1 MQSSE
6 TLSYKIAG
14 FMERRSG
21 SLILSMIVITALLTI
36 PLLTMAPDENA
47 SENPGGQ
54 VFDLQADIE
63 DRFPPAVHSAGIIVE
78 ARGGEDVLTQ
88 KALWELYQNTERL
101 RQADQAGE
109 LAPPGLEAQ
118 PFLFSFYFAEIERL
132 VVGIYSLADEV
143 HEVMASDPLIPTLAD
158 ASDDDVKLAVHRIL
172 SDPTKKRFREDLSV
186 KATSELRQV
195 DGQEITYW
203 WSPALFTFVVAD
215 NEKLGGG
222 SLRIGTGGDDVTKQK
237 EQFNRKVQKAL
248 RGDEENYRLWGIA
261 IDVGL
266 EVEDEATLAG
276 PFIMFTAIGVLIVVG
291 LALRSYW
298 AVALTGAGLGIL
310 MIWLKGISNL
320 IGLKSG
326 LVIDLIVPIAMIS
339 LGVDFAIHALR
350 RYAEEKERGSPPRL
364 ALRLGFAGVLGAL
377 ALAML
382 SDGIAFG
389 SNITS
394 GIESVIGF
402 GVGAAIAVL
411 AAFIVLGLAAPL
423 VMMRIDGLERGAT
436 EGREAAR
443 RGGPRQRRG
452 MAVVWRVLGILVAAS
467 STGAGIILLVAISPI
482 IGIAVIATFIIF
494 GVLLPIAVIVLRER
508 RKEVPNGA
516 EVVIPPVAGGAD
528 QSPDTAGT
536 EESVAPGTLASIVV
550 RLAQKRLIVL
560 PLAAVLTGA
569 AIFFA
574 LKLEPTL
581 DVKDFFDASSDFVVS
596 LDKIDLHV
604 AERGG
609 EPGLIYIK
617 GNLSDP
623 ESLGAIRRLLDRLR
637 LNPKLAKDANGELNL
652 GENVFTFL
660 ERLTSNDYAL
670 EQAAI
675 ETGVEIVDADGDGI
689 PDTEAQIKAAY
700 DYMVQRG
707 IPLNDRILAYAPA
720 RIRSTLFHDVT
731 GVDQDVTVVQ
741 VQVPGTREFTVV
753 TAARES
759 LEKDLQVLNEA
770 PSISQSGLT
779 GSPFTREATLNAT
792 TKALKTALPVAAA
805 LCFLVILLVMRSVR
819 FAIVTI
825 IPIGLVVAWLYAL
838 MYLAGFALN
847 WVTATIAAVSI
858 GIGIDYSIHMTQRFR
873 EELAKA
879 ADKVQALRR
888 AAQGTGVALMASAA
902 TSIVGFTVMA
912 FAPMPLFSS
921 YGILTAL
928 MIFLAAAASLVV
940 LPSLLLLVTP
950 QAQSISYSNKLGGQD
965 GIEPSHSRVP

>member
-1 MQSSE
+1 MDNNE

-14 FMERRSG
+14 IMERRSG
-21 SLILSMIVITALLTI
+21 WFILSIIVITALLTI
-36 PLLTMAPDENA
+36 PVLTMAPDENA

-54 VFDLQADIE
+54 VFDLQDDIDE
-63 DRFPPAVHSAGIIVE
+63 RFPPAFHSAGIIVE
-78 ARGGEDVLTQ
+78 ARGEDVLTQ

-118 PFLFSFYFAEIERL
+118 SFLFSFYFAELERP

-143 HEVMASDPLIPTLAD
+143 QEVMASDPLSPTLEN
-158 ASDDDVKLAVHRIL
+158 ASDDDVKLALHRIL
-172 SDPTKKRFREDLSV
+172 SDPMKKSFREDLSI
-186 KATSELRQV
+186 KASSEPRQV
-195 DGQEITYW
+195 DGQEIVYW
-203 WSPALFTFVVAD
+203 RSPALFTFVVAD

-237 EQFNRKVQKAL
+237 EQFNRKVQKLL

-261 IDVGL
+261 IDIGL
-266 EVEDEATLAG
+266 EIEDEAKLAG

-339 LGVDFAIHALR
+339 LGVDFAIHALH
-350 RYAEEKERGSPPRL
+350 RYGEEKERGSPPRL

-389 SNITS
+389 SNVTS
-394 GIESVIGF
+394 GIETVTGF
-402 GVGAAIAVL
+402 GIGAAVAVL
-411 AAFIVLGLAAPL
+411 AAFIVLGLVAPL
-423 VMMRIDGLERGAT
+423 VMMRIDGLRRGAI
-436 EGREAAR
+436 EGQEPAR
-443 RGGPRQRRG
+443 RGPRQRRR
-452 MAVVWRVLGILVAAS
+452 MAVVWRVLGILVAAGF
-467 STGAGIILLVAISPI
+467 TGAGIILLVAISPV
-482 IGIAVIATFIIF
+482 IGIAVIAAFSIF
-494 GVLLPIAVIVLRER
+494 GVLLPMVVIALQER
-508 RKEVPNGA
+508 RKEVPSVA
-516 EVVIPPVAGGAD
+516 EVVVPPVAGGAD
-528 QSPDTAGT
+528 QPPETAGT
-536 EESVAPGTLASIVV
+536 EEPGAPGALASTVV
-550 RLAQKRLIVL
+550 RLAQKRLILL
-560 PLAAVLTGA
+560 PLAAVITAA
-569 AIFFA
+569 AIFYA

-581 DVKDFFDASSDFVVS
+581 DVKDFFDSSSDFVVS
-596 LDKIDLHV
+596 LDKIDVHV

-623 ESLGAIRRLLDRLR
+623 ESLGAMRRLLDRLE

-652 GENVFTFL
+652 VDTVFTFL

-670 EQAAI
+670 EQAAS
-675 ETGVEIVDADGDGI
+675 ETGVEIMDADGDGV

-707 IPLNDRILAYAPA
+707 IPLNDRILAYTPA
-720 RIRSTLFHDVT
+720 RIGSTLFHDIT

-741 VQVPGTREFTVV
+741 VQVPGTRETTVV

-770 PSISQSGLT
+770 PSISKFGLT
-779 GSPFTREATLNAT
+779 GSPFTREASLNAT
-792 TKALKTALPVAAA
+792 TQALKTALPIAAA
-805 LCFLVILLVMRSVR
+805 LCFLVILVVMRSVR
-819 FAIVTI
+819 FALVTI
-825 IPIGLVVAWLYAL
+825 IPIGLVVAWLYAF

-847 WVTATIAAVSI
+847 WVTATIAAISI

-873 EELAKA
+873 EELTRA
-879 ADKVQALRR
+879 ADNVQALRQ

-912 FAPMPLFSS
+912 FAPMPLFAS
-921 YGILTAL
+921 YGILTAV

-950 QAQSISYSNKLGGQD
+950 DRRTRA
-965 GIEPSHSRVP
+965 

>member
-1 MQSSE
+1 MQESE
-6 TLSYKIAG
+6 TVSARVAS

-21 SLILSMIVITALLTI
+21 LLILSMIVITALLTI

-47 SENPGGQ
+47 SENPGGP
-54 VFDLQADIE
+54 VFDLQDDIE
-63 DRFPPAVHSAGIIVE
+63 DRFPPAFHSAGIIAE
-78 ARGGEDVLTQ
+78 SRGEDILTQ

-101 RQADQAGE
+101 RQADQTGE

-118 PFLFSFYFAEIERL
+118 SFLSPFYFAEIERP

-143 HEVMASDPLIPTLAD
+143 QEVMASDPLIPTLAD
-158 ASDDDVKLAVHRIL
+158 ASDDDVKLALHRIL
-172 SDPTKKRFREDLSV
+172 SDPRKKRFHEDLSV
-186 KATSELRQV
+186 KATSEPRQV
-195 DGQEITYW
+195 AGQEIVYW
-203 WSPALFTFVVAD
+203 RSPALFTFIVAD

-222 SLRIGTGGDDVTKQK
+222 SLRIGTGGDDITKQK
-237 EQFNRKVQKAL
+237 EQFNRNVQKKL
-248 RGDEENYRLWGIA
+248 RGGEENYRLWGIA

-266 EVEDEATLAG
+266 EIEDEATLAG

-291 LALRSYW
+291 VALRSYW

-350 RYAEEKERGSPPRL
+350 RYGEEKERGSPPRL

-402 GVGAAIAVL
+402 GIGAAIAVL
-411 AAFIVLGLAAPL
+411 AAFIVLGLVAPL
-423 VMMRIDGLERGAT
+423 VMMRIDDLKRDAT
-436 EGREAAR
+436 EGQEAR
-443 RGGPRQRRG
+443 RGPQQRRR

-482 IGIAVIATFIIF
+482 IGIAVIAAFIVF
-494 GVLLPIAVIVLRER
+494 GVLLPIVVIVLRER
-508 RKEVPNGA
+508 RLGIPSGA
-516 EVVIPPVAGGAD
+516 EIVAPPVAGGAN

-536 EESVAPGTLASIVV
+536 KESVAPGALASAVV
-550 RLAQKRLIVL
+550 RLAQKRLILL
-560 PLAAVLTGA
+560 PLAAVITGV

-574 LKLEPTL
+574 LKLEATL
-581 DVKDFFDASSDFVVS
+581 DVKDFFVSSSDFVVS
-596 LDKIDLHV
+596 LDKIDEHV

-609 EPGLIYIK
+609 EPGLVYIK

-623 ESLGAIRRLLDRLR
+623 ESLGAMRRFLDRLE
-637 LNPKLAKDANGELNL
+637 LNPKLAKDVNGELNL
-652 GENVFTFL
+652 GETVFTYL
-660 ERLTSNDYAL
+660 ERLTSNEYAL
-670 EQAAI
+670 GRASS
-675 ETGVEIVDADGDGI
+675 ETGVEILDADGDGI
-689 PDTEAQIKAAY
+689 PDSEAQIKAAY
-700 DYMVQRG
+700 DYMVQHG
-707 IPLNDRILAYAPA
+707 IPLNDRTLAYAPA
-720 RIRSTLFHDVT
+720 RIRQTLFHDIT

-741 VQVPGTREFTVV
+741 VQVPGTRETTVV
-753 TAARES
+753 TAVRES
-759 LEKDLQVLNEA
+759 MEEDIQVLNEA
-770 PSISQSGLT
+770 PSISLAGLT
-779 GSPFTREATLNAT
+779 GSPFTREASLNAT
-792 TKALKTALPVAAA
+792 TRALKTALPIAAI
-805 LCFLVILLVMRSVR
+805 LCFLVILLVMRSLR

-825 IPIGLVVAWLYAL
+825 VPIGLVVAWLYAL
-838 MYLAGFALN
+838 MYVAGFALN
-847 WVTATIAAVSI
+847 WMTATIAAISI

-873 EELAKA
+873 EELGRAD
-879 ADKVQALRR
+879 DKVQALRQ

-902 TSIVGFTVMA
+902 TSIVGFSVMG

-921 YGILTAL
+921 YGILTAV
-928 MIFLAAAASLVV
+928 MIFLAAAASLLV

-950 QAQSISYSNKLGGQD
+950 QPAEEVSAEAAMPAD
-965 GIEPSHSRVP
+965 

>member
-6 TLSYKIAG
+6 TLSYKIAS

-21 SLILSMIVITALLTI
+21 WFILSMVVITALLII
-36 PLLTMAPDENA
+36 PVLTMAPDENA

-54 VFDLQADIE
+54 VFDLQDDID
-63 DRFPPAVHSAGIIVE
+63 DRFPPAAHNAGIIVE
-78 ARGGEDVLTQ
+78 SRGEDVLTQ

-101 RQADQAGE
+101 RQADLAGE
-109 LAPPGLEAQ
+109 LAPPGLQAQ
-118 PFLFSFYFAEIERL
+118 SYLFSFYFNELERP

-143 HEVMASDPLIPTLAD
+143 QEVMASDPLMPTLAD
-158 ASDDDVKLAVHRIL
+158 ASDDDVKLALHRIL
-172 SDPTKKRFREDLSV
+172 SDPRKKRFREDLSV
-186 KATSELRQV
+186 KATSEPRQV
-195 DGQEITYW
+195 AEQEIVYW
-203 WSPALFTFVVAD
+203 RSPALFTFVVAD

-222 SLRIGTGGDDVTKQK
+222 SLRIVTAGDDVTKQK

-248 RGDEENYRLWGIA
+248 RGDEESYRLWGIA

-266 EVEDEATLAG
+266 EIEDEATLAG

-291 LALRSYW
+291 VALRSYW

-350 RYAEEKERGSPPRL
+350 RYGEEKERGSPPRL

-389 SNITS
+389 SNVTS
-394 GIESVIGF
+394 GVESVIGF
-402 GVGAAIAVL
+402 GVGAAVAVL
-411 AAFIVLGLAAPL
+411 AAFIVLGLVAPL
-423 VMMRIDGLERGAT
+423 VMMRIDGLKRGET
-436 EGREAAR
+436 EGQEAAQRGPLQGR
-443 RGGPRQRRG
+443 R
-452 MAVVWRVLGILVAAS
+452 MAVVWRVLGIFVAAS
-467 STGAGIILLVAISPI
+467 FTGAGIILLVAISPV
-482 IGIAVIATFIIF
+482 IGIAVIAAFTIF
-494 GVLLPIAVIVLRER
+494 GVLVPIVVIALRER
-508 RKEVPNGA
+508 RLGIPSGA
-516 EVVIPPVAGGAD
+516 EVVAPPVAGGAD

-536 EESVAPGTLASIVV
+536 EESVAPGALASTVV
-550 RLAQKRLIVL
+550 RLAQKRLILL
-560 PLAAVLTGA
+560 PLAAVITGA

-581 DVKDFFDASSDFVVS
+581 DVKDFFVSSSDFVVS
-596 LDKIDLHV
+596 LDKLDVHV

-623 ESLGAIRRLLDRLR
+623 ESLGAMQQLLDRLAV
-637 LNPKLAKDANGELNL
+637 NPKLAKDANGELNL
-652 GENVFTFL
+652 GETVFTFL
-660 ERLTSNDYAL
+660 ERLTSNDYARA
-670 EQAAI
+670 QAAS

-707 IPLNDRILAYAPA
+707 IPLNDRILAYTPA
-720 RIRSTLFHDVT
+720 RIRQTLFHDVT

-741 VQVPGTREFTVV
+741 VQVPGTREATVV

-770 PSISQSGLT
+770 PSISLSGLT
-779 GSPFTREATLNAT
+779 GSPFIREASLNAT
-792 TKALKTALPVAAA
+792 TQALKSALPIAAA
-805 LCFLVILLVMRSVR
+805 LCLVVILLVMRSVR

-825 IPIGLVVAWLYAL
+825 IPIGLVVAWLYAF

-873 EELAKA
+873 EELARA
-879 ADKVQALRR
+879 ADKVQALRQ
-888 AAQGTGVALMASAA
+888 AAQGTGIALTASAA
-902 TSIVGFTVMA
+902 TSIVGFTVMG
-912 FAPMPLFSS
+912 FAPMPMFSS
-921 YGILTAL
+921 YGILTAV
-928 MIFLAAAASLVV
+928 MIFLAAAASLLV

-950 QAQSISYSNKLGGQD
+950 EQSRQQGTVDTSEAAD
-965 GIEPSHSRVP
+965 

>member
-1 MQSSE
+1 MQNSE
-6 TLSYKIAG
+6 SISHRTAG

-21 SLILSMIVITALLTI
+21 WLILATIVVTALLTI
-36 PLLTMAPDENA
+36 PVLTMAPDENA

-54 VFDLQADIE
+54 VFDLQDDIE
-63 DRFPPAVHSAGIIVE
+63 DRFPPSVHSAGIIVE
-78 ARGGEDVLTQ
+78 ARGEDVLTQ

-118 PFLFSFYFAEIERL
+118 SFLFSFYFAELERP

-143 HEVMASDPLIPTLAD
+143 QEVMASDPLIPALAD
-158 ASDDDVKLAVHRIL
+158 ASDDDVKLALHRIL
-172 SDPTKKRFREDLSV
+172 SDPMKKRFREDLSI

-195 DGQEITYW
+195 AGQEITYW
-203 WSPALFTFVVAD
+203 RSPALLTFMVAD
-215 NEKLGGG
+215 NQKLGGG

-237 EQFNRKVQKAL
+237 EQFNRKVQKIL
-248 RGDEENYRLWGIA
+248 RGDEENYLLWGIA

-266 EVEDEATLAG
+266 EISDEIELAG

-291 LALRSYW
+291 VTLRSYW

-320 IGLKSG
+320 VGLKSG

-350 RYAEEKERGSPPRL
+350 RYGEEKDRGSPPRL
-364 ALRLGFAGVLGAL
+364 ALRVGFAGVLGAL

-382 SDGIAFG
+382 SDAIAFG
-389 SNITS
+389 SNVTS
-394 GIESVIGF
+394 GIETVIGF
-402 GVGAAIAVL
+402 GIGAAVAVL
-411 AAFIVLGLAAPL
+411 AAFIILGLAAPL
-423 VMMRIDGLERGAT
+423 VMMRIDGLRRGAN

-443 RGGPRQRRG
+443 RGQRQRHR
-452 MAVVWRVLGILVAAS
+452 MAVVWRVLGILVAAG
-467 STGAGIILLVAISPI
+467 STGAGIILLVALSPV
-482 IGIAVIATFIIF
+482 IGIAVIAAFTIF
-494 GVLLPIAVIVLRER
+494 GVLLPMVVIVLRER
-508 RKEVPNGA
+508 SLDIPSAA
-516 EVVIPPVAGGAD
+516 EVVAPPVAGGAD
-528 QSPDTAGT
+528 QSPETART
-536 EESVAPGTLASIVV
+536 EESAAPGVLAYTVV
-550 RLAQKRLIVL
+550 RLAQERLILL
-560 PLAAVLTGA
+560 PLAAVITGA

-581 DVKDFFDASSDFVVS
+581 DVKDFFDSGSDFVVS
-596 LDKIDLHV
+596 LDKLDVHV

-623 ESLGAIRRLLDRLR
+623 ESLGAMRRLVDRLE
-637 LNPKLAKDANGELNL
+637 LNPKLARDANGELNL
-652 GENVFTFL
+652 GETVFTFL
-660 ERLTSNDYAL
+660 KRLTSNDYAL
-670 EQAAI
+670 EQVAS
-675 ETGVEIVDADGDGI
+675 ETGVEILDADGDGI

-707 IPLNDRILAYAPA
+707 IPLNDLIQAYTPA
-720 RIRSTLFHDVT
+720 RIRQTLFHDIT
-731 GVDQDVTVVQ
+731 GVDHDVTVVQ
-741 VQVPGTREFTVV
+741 VQIPGTREATVV
-753 TAARES
+753 TAAREA

-770 PSISQSGLT
+770 PSISLSGLT
-779 GSPFTREATLNAT
+779 GSPFTREASLNAT
-792 TKALKTALPVAAA
+792 TKALKTALPIAAA

-825 IPIGLVVAWLYAL
+825 VPIGLVVAWLYAL

-879 ADKVQALRR
+879 ADKVQALRQ

-912 FAPMPLFSS
+912 FAPMPIFAS
-921 YGILTAL
+921 YGLLTAL

-950 QAQSISYSNKLGGQD
+950 QKAALK
-965 GIEPSHSRVP
+965 VPAESAMSAD

>member
-1 MQSSE
+1 MDVRRGAPRKEADIQTSE
-6 TLSYKIAG
+6 TLSYRIAS

-21 SLILSMIVITALLTI
+21 WFILSIIVITVLLII
-36 PLLTMAPDENA
+36 PVLTMAPDENA
-47 SENPGGQ
+47 SENPGGK
-54 VFDLQADIE
+54 VFDLQDDIE

-78 ARGGEDVLTQ
+78 SRGEDVLTQ
-88 KALWELYQNTERL
+88 KAFWELYQNTERL

-118 PFLFSFYFAEIERL
+118 SFLFSFYFAELERPVKGL
-132 VVGIYSLADEV
+132 YTLADEV
-143 HEVMASDPLIPTLAD
+143 QEVMASDPLIPTLAD
-158 ASDDDVKLAVHRIL
+158 ASDDDVKLALHRIL
-172 SDPTKKRFREDLSV
+172 SDPRKKRFREDLSV
-186 KATSELRQV
+186 KATSEPRQV
-195 DGQEITYW
+195 AGQEIVYW
-203 WSPALFTFVVAD
+203 RSPALFTFMVAD

-237 EQFNRKVQKAL
+237 ERFNRKVQKIL
-248 RGDEENYRLWGIA
+248 RGEQENYRLWGIA

-266 EVEDEATLAG
+266 EIEEEAELAG

-326 LVIDLIVPIAMIS
+326 LVLDLIVPIAMIS

-350 RYAEEKERGSPPRL
+350 RYGEERERGSPPRL

-389 SNITS
+389 SNVTS
-394 GIESVIGF
+394 GIETVVGF
-402 GVGAAIAVL
+402 GIGAAVAVM
-411 AAFIVLGLAAPL
+411 AAFIVLGLVAPL
-423 VMMRIDGLERGAT
+423 VMMRIDGLKRGAT
-436 EGREAAR
+436 EGEEAAWRGARQGR
-443 RGGPRQRRG
+443 R
-452 MAVVWRVLGILVAAS
+452 MAVAWRVLGILVAAS
-467 STGAGIILLVAISPI
+467 FTGAGIILLAAISPV
-482 IGIAVIATFIIF
+482 IGIAVIAAFTIF
-494 GVLLPIAVIVLRER
+494 GVLLPIVIIVLRER
-508 RKEVPNGA
+508 RLGIPSGA
-516 EVVIPPVAGGAD
+516 EVVVPPVAGGANH
-528 QSPDTAGT
+528 SPGAAGT
-536 EESVAPGTLASIVV
+536 EESVAPGALASAVV
-550 RLAQKRLIVL
+550 RLAQKRLILL
-560 PLAAVLTGA
+560 PLATVITGA

-581 DVKDFFDASSDFVVS
+581 DVKDFFDSSSDFVVS
-596 LDKIDLHV
+596 LDMIDVHV

-623 ESLGAIRRLLDRLR
+623 ESLGAMRRLLDRLE

-652 GENVFTFL
+652 GDNVFTFL
-660 ERLTSNDYAL
+660 HRMTNNQYAL
-670 EQAAI
+670 EQVAG

-707 IPLNDRILAYAPA
+707 IPLNDRILAYTPA
-720 RIRSTLFHDVT
+720 RIRQTLFHDVT
-731 GVDQDVTVVQ
+731 GVVQDVTVMQ
-741 VQVPGTREFTVV
+741 VQVPGTREATVV

-759 LEKDLQVLNEA
+759 LEKDLQLLNET
-770 PSISQSGLT
+770 PSISLSGLT
-779 GSPFTREATLNAT
+779 GSPFTREASLNAT
-792 TKALKTALPVAAA
+792 TQALKTALPIAAA

-825 IPIGLVVAWLYAL
+825 VPIGLVVAWLYAL

-879 ADKVQALRR
+879 ADKVQALRQ

-912 FAPMPLFSS
+912 FAPMPLFAS

-928 MIFLAAAASLVV
+928 MIFLAATASLVV
-940 LPSLLLLVTP
+940 LPSLLLLVAP
-950 QAQSISYSNKLGGQD
+950 AS
-965 GIEPSHSRVP
+965 E

>member
-1 MQSSE
+1 MQSTE
-6 TLSYKIAG
+6 TLSYRIAS

-21 SLILSMIVITALLTI
+21 WLILSMIVVTVLLII
-36 PLLTMAPDENA
+36 PVLTMAPDENA

-54 VFDLQADIE
+54 VFDLQDDID
-63 DRFPPAVHSAGIIVE
+63 DRFPPAAHSAGIIVE
-78 ARGGEDVLTQ
+78 ARGEDVLTQ

-101 RQADQAGE
+101 RQADQALE
-109 LAPPGLEAQ
+109 LAPPGLEDQ
-118 PFLFSFYFAEIERL
+118 SYLFSFYFNELERP

-143 HEVMASDPLIPTLAD
+143 QEVMASDPLIPTLAD
-158 ASDDDVKLAVHRIL
+158 ASDDDVKLAIHRIL
-172 SDPTKKRFREDLSV
+172 SDPRKKRFREDLSI
-186 KATSELRQV
+186 KATSETQQV
-195 DGQEITYW
+195 AGEEIVYW
-203 WSPALFTFVVAD
+203 RSPALFTFVVAD

-266 EVEDEATLAG
+266 EIEDEATLAG

-291 LALRSYW
+291 IALRSYW

-350 RYAEEKERGSPPRL
+350 RYGEEKERGSPPRL

-389 SNITS
+389 SNVTS

-402 GVGAAIAVL
+402 GVGAAVAVL
-411 AAFIVLGLAAPL
+411 AAFIVLGLVAPL
-423 VMMRIDGLERGAT
+423 VMMRIDSLKRGAT
-436 EGREAAR
+436 EGQEPAR
-443 RGGPRQRRG
+443 RGPRQRRR
-452 MAVVWRVLGILVAAS
+452 MAVVWRVLGILAAANF
-467 STGAGIILLVAISPI
+467 TGAGIILLVAISPI
-482 IGIAVIATFIIF
+482 VGIAVIAAFTIF
-494 GVLLPIAVIVLRER
+494 GVLLPMVVIGLRER
-508 RKEVPNGA
+508 RLGIPNGA
-516 EVVIPPVAGGAD
+516 EVVAPPAAGDAD
-528 QSPDTAGT
+528 QPHDTAGT
-536 EESVAPGTLASIVV
+536 EASVAPGLLASIVV
-550 RLAQKRLIVL
+550 RLAQERLILL
-560 PLAAVLTGA
+560 PLAAVITGA
-569 AIFFA
+569 AVFFA
-574 LKLEPTL
+574 LKLEATL
-581 DVKDFFDASSDFVVS
+581 DVKDFFDSSSDFVVS
-596 LDKIDLHV
+596 LDMIDVHV

-609 EPGLIYIK
+609 EPGLIYIR

-623 ESLGAIRRLLDRLR
+623 ESLGAMRRLLDRLR
-637 LNPKLAKDANGELNL
+637 LNPKLAKNANGELDL
-652 GENVFTFL
+652 GDTVFSFL
-660 ERLTSNDYAL
+660 ERLTSNDYARA
-670 EQAAI
+670 QAAS

-707 IPLNDRILAYAPA
+707 VPLNESILAYTPP
-720 RIRSTLFHDVT
+720 RIRQTLFHDIT
-731 GVDQDVTVVQ
+731 GVAEDVTVLQ
-741 VQVPGTREFTVV
+741 VQVPGTRESTVV

-759 LEKDLQVLNEA
+759 LEKDLQELNDA
-770 PSISQSGLT
+770 PSISLSALT
-779 GSPFTREATLNAT
+779 GSPFTREASLNAT
-792 TKALKTALPVAAA
+792 TQALKTALPIAAA

-825 IPIGLVVAWLYAL
+825 VPIGLVVAWLYAL

-847 WVTATIAAVSI
+847 WVTATIAAISI

-879 ADKVQALRR
+879 ADKVQALRE

-902 TSIVGFTVMA
+902 TSIVGFTIMG
-912 FAPMPLFSS
+912 FAPMPLFAS
-921 YGILTAL
+921 YGILTAV
-928 MIFLAAAASLVV
+928 MIFLAAAASLLV

-950 QAQSISYSNKLGGQD
+950 A
-965 GIEPSHSRVP
+965 ETPREERVAPAVAD

>member
-1 MQSSE
+1 MHESE
-6 TLSYKIAG
+6 TLSYRIAG

-21 SLILSMIVITALLTI
+21 WIILSMVVITALLII
-36 PLLTMAPDENA
+36 PVLTMVPDENA

-54 VFDLQADIE
+54 VFDLQDDID
-63 DRFPPAVHSAGIIVE
+63 DRFPPAVHSAGIVVE
-78 ARGGEDVLTQ
+78 ARGEDVLTQ

-101 RQADQAGE
+101 RQADQVGG
-109 LAPPGLEAQ
+109 LAPPGLEKESY
-118 PFLFSFYFAEIERL
+118 LYSFYFAEIERP
-132 VVGIYSLADEV
+132 VVGIHSLADEV
-143 HEVMASDPLIPTLAD
+143 QEVMASDHLSPTLEN
-158 ASDDDVKLAVHRIL
+158 ASDDDVKLALHRIL
-172 SDPTKKRFREDLSV
+172 SDPMKKRFREDLSV

-195 DGQEITYW
+195 AGQEITYW
-203 WSPALFTFVVAD
+203 RSPALLTFMVAD

-237 EQFNRKVQKAL
+237 EQFNRKVQKTL

-266 EVEDEATLAG
+266 EIEDEATLAG

-350 RYAEEKERGSPPRL
+350 RYGEEKERGSPPRL

-389 SNITS
+389 SNVTS

-402 GVGAAIAVL
+402 GVGAAVAVL
-411 AAFIVLGLAAPL
+411 AAFIVLGLVAPL
-423 VMMRIDGLERGAT
+423 VMMRIDGLKRGAT
-436 EGREAAR
+436 EGQEAAR
-443 RGGPRQRRG
+443 RGPRQSRR

-467 STGAGIILLVAISPI
+467 FTGAGIILLVAISPI
-482 IGIAVIATFIIF
+482 IGIAVIAAFAIF
-494 GVLLPIAVIVLRER
+494 GVLLPMVVINRRER
-508 RKEVPNGA
+508 RLGIPSGA
-516 EVVIPPVAGGAD
+516 EVAVPTVAGGAD

-536 EESVAPGTLASIVV
+536 EEAVAPGALASTVV
-550 RLAQKRLIVL
+550 RLAQRRLILL
-560 PLAAVLTGA
+560 PLAAVITA
-569 AIFFA
+569 AAAFFA
-574 LKLEPTL
+574 VKLEPTL
-581 DVKDFFDASSDFVVS
+581 DVKDFFVSSSDFVVS
-596 LDKIDLHV
+596 LDKIDVHV

-623 ESLGAIRRLLDRLR
+623 ESLGAMRRFLDKLE
-637 LNPKLAKDANGELNL
+637 LNPKVAKDANGELNL
-652 GENVFTFL
+652 GETVFTFL

-670 EQAAI
+670 EQAAS
-675 ETGVEIVDADGDGI
+675 ETGVEIGDADGDGI

-700 DYMVQRG
+700 DYMVKRG
-707 IPLNDRILAYAPA
+707 IPLNESILAYSPA
-720 RIRSTLFHDVT
+720 RIRQTLFHDIT

-741 VQVPGTREFTVV
+741 VQVPGTRETTVV
-753 TAARES
+753 TAARKS
-759 LEKDLQVLNEA
+759 LERDLQVLNEA
-770 PSISQSGLT
+770 PSILLTGLT

-792 TKALKTALPVAAA
+792 TQALKTALPIAAA

-825 IPIGLVVAWLYAL
+825 IPIGLVVAWLYAF

-847 WVTATIAAVSI
+847 WVTATIAAISI

-879 ADKVQALRR
+879 ADKVQALRQ

-912 FAPMPLFSS
+912 FAPMPMFSS
-921 YGILTAL
+921 YGILTAV
-928 MIFLAAAASLVV
+928 MIFLAAAASLLV

-950 QAQSISYSNKLGGQD
+950 EAVEPADEPLQAMHG
-965 GIEPSHSRVP
+965 

>member
-1 MQSSE
+1 MQTSE
-6 TLSYKIAG
+6 TISYKIAS

-21 SLILSMIVITALLTI
+21 WFILSTIVITALLII

-54 VFDLQADIE
+54 VFDLQDDIDE
-63 DRFPPAVHSAGIIVE
+63 RFPPAVHSAGIIVE
-78 ARGGEDVLTQ
+78 SRGEDVLTQ

-101 RQADQAGE
+101 RQADQAGK

-118 PFLFSFYFAEIERL
+118 SFLFSFYFAELERPI
-132 VVGIYSLADEV
+132 VGIYSLADEV
-143 HEVMASDPLIPTLAD
+143 QEVMASDPLSPTLENG
-158 ASDDDVKLAVHRIL
+158 SDDDVKLALHRIL
-172 SDPTKKRFREDLSV
+172 SDPRKKRFREDLSI
-186 KATSELRQV
+186 KATSEPRQV
-195 DGQEITYW
+195 AGQEIVYW
-203 WSPALFTFVVAD
+203 QSPALFTFVVAD
-215 NEKLGGG
+215 NAKLGGG
-222 SLRIGTGGDDVTKQK
+222 SFRIGTGGDDVTKQK
-237 EQFNRKVQKAL
+237 EQFNRQVQKTL
-248 RGDEENYRLWGIA
+248 RGDEESYRLWGIA
-261 IDVGL
+261 IDLGL
-266 EVEDEATLAG
+266 EIEDESKLAG

-291 LALRSYW
+291 VTLRSYW

-350 RYAEEKERGSPPRL
+350 RYGEEKERGSPSRL

-389 SNITS
+389 SNVTS
-394 GIESVIGF
+394 GIESVTGF
-402 GVGAAIAVL
+402 GVGAAVAVL
-411 AAFIVLGLAAPL
+411 AAFIVLGLVAPL
-423 VMMRIDGLERGAT
+423 VMMRIDGLKRGAT
-436 EGREAAR
+436 EGQEAAR
-443 RGGPRQRRG
+443 LGPRQGRR
-452 MAVVWRVLGILVAAS
+452 MAAVWRALGILAAAGF
-467 STGAGIILLVAISPI
+467 TGAGIILLVAISPI
-482 IGIAVIATFIIF
+482 IGVAVIAGFTIF
-494 GVLLPIAVIVLRER
+494 GILVPIVVIVIRER
-508 RKEVPNGA
+508 RLGIPSGA
-516 EVVIPPVAGGAD
+516 EAVVPPVAGGANR
-528 QSPDTAGT
+528 SPDAAGT
-536 EESVAPGTLASIVV
+536 EESLAPGALASAVV
-550 RLAQKRLIVL
+550 MLAQKRLILL
-560 PLAAVLTGA
+560 PLAAVITVA
-569 AIFFA
+569 ATFFA

-581 DVKDFFDASSDFVVS
+581 DVKDFFDSSSDFVVS
-596 LDKIDLHV
+596 LDKIDVHV

-609 EPGLIYIK
+609 EPGLIYIR

-623 ESLGAIRRLLDRLR
+623 ESLGAMRRLLDRLG
-637 LNPKLAKDANGELNL
+637 LNPKLAKDADGKLNL
-652 GENVFTFL
+652 GETVFTFL
-660 ERLTSNDYAL
+660 ERLTSSRYAL
-670 EQAAI
+670 EQAAS
-675 ETGVEIVDADGDGI
+675 ETGVQIVDADGDGI

-707 IPLNDRILAYAPA
+707 IPLNDRVLAYTAA
-720 RIRSTLFHDVT
+720 SIRQTLFHDIT

-741 VQVPGTREFTVV
+741 IRVPGSRETTVI

-759 LEKDLQVLNEA
+759 VEKELQVLNEA
-770 PSISQSGLT
+770 PSISLSGLT

-792 TKALKTALPVAAA
+792 TQALKTALPIAAT

-825 IPIGLVVAWLYAL
+825 IPIGLVVAWLYAF

-873 EELAKA
+873 EELTRAE
-879 ADKVQALRR
+879 DKVQALRQ

-912 FAPMPLFSS
+912 FAPMPLFAS
-921 YGILTAL
+921 YGILTAV
-928 MIFLAAAASLVV
+928 MIFLAAAAALLV

-950 QAQSISYSNKLGGQD
+950 AEMPEQKGSPPAVAS
-965 GIEPSHSRVP
+965 

>member
-6 TLSYKIAG
+6 TLLYRTASL
-14 FMERRSG
+14 MERRSG
-21 SLILSMIVITALLTI
+21 WFILSILVITALLTI

-54 VFDLQADIE
+54 VFDLQDDIE

-78 ARGGEDVLTQ
+78 ARGEDVLTQ

-101 RQADQAGE
+101 RKADQAGE
-109 LAPPGLEAQ
+109 LAPPGLDAQ
-118 PFLFSFYFAEIERL
+118 SFLFSFYFAELERP

-143 HEVMASDPLIPTLAD
+143 QEVMASDPLIPTLAD
-158 ASDDDVKLAVHRIL
+158 ASDDDVKLALHRIL
-172 SDPTKKRFREDLSV
+172 SDPRKKRFREDLSIQ
-186 KATSELRQV
+186 ATSEPREV
-195 DGQEITYW
+195 DGQEIVYW

-215 NEKLGGG
+215 NPKLGGG

-266 EVEDEATLAG
+266 EIEDEATLAG

-350 RYAEEKERGSPPRL
+350 RYVEEKERGSPPRV

-402 GVGAAIAVL
+402 GVGAAVAVL
-411 AAFIVLGLAAPL
+411 SAFIVLGLAAPL
-423 VMMRIDGLERGAT
+423 VMMRIDSLRRRPI
-436 EGREAAR
+436 EGQEAAR
-443 RGGPRQRRG
+443 RGPRQGRRT
-452 MAVVWRVLGILVAAS
+452 AVIWRVLGILGAAS
-467 STGAGIILLVAISPI
+467 FTGAGIILLVAISPF
-482 IGIAVIATFIIF
+482 IGIAVIAAFTIF
-494 GVLLPIAVIVLRER
+494 GVLLPIAVIILRER
-508 RKEVPNGA
+508 RLGIPSDA
-516 EVVIPPVAGGAD
+516 EAVIPPVAGGAD
-528 QSPDTAGT
+528 QSPDAAGAG
-536 EESVAPGTLASIVV
+536 EPVAPGVLASTVV
-550 RLAQKRLIVL
+550 RLAQKRLILL
-560 PLAAVLTGA
+560 PLATVITGA

-581 DVKDFFDASSDFVVS
+581 DVKDFFDSSSDFVVS
-596 LDKIDLHV
+596 LDKIDEHV

-617 GNLSDP
+617 GDLSDP
-623 ESLGAIRRLLDRLR
+623 ESLGAMLRLLDRLE

-652 GENVFTFL
+652 GETVFTFL
-660 ERLTSNDYAL
+660 ERLTGNDYAL
-670 EQAAI
+670 AQAAS
-675 ETGVEIVDADGDGI
+675 ETGVKIVDADGDGI
-689 PDTEAQIKAAY
+689 PDTQAQIKAAY

-707 IPLNDRILAYAPA
+707 IPLNDRILAYTPA
-720 RIRSTLFHDVT
+720 RIRQTLFHDIT
-731 GVDQDVTVVQ
+731 GVDQNATVVQ
-741 VQVPGTREFTVV
+741 VQVPGTREATVV

-770 PSISQSGLT
+770 PSISLSGLT
-779 GSPFTREATLNAT
+779 GSPFTREASLNAT
-792 TKALKTALPVAAA
+792 TKALKTALPIAAA
-805 LCFLVILLVMRSVR
+805 LCFLVILIVMRSVR
-819 FAIVTI
+819 FAVVTI
-825 IPIGLVVAWLYAL
+825 VPIGLVVAWLYAL

-873 EELAKA
+873 EELARA
-879 ADKVQALRR
+879 ADKVQALRQ

-902 TSIVGFTVMA
+902 TSIVGFSVMA
-912 FAPMPLFSS
+912 FAPMPLFAS
-921 YGILTAL
+921 YGMLTAL
-928 MIFLAAAASLVV
+928 MIFLAAAASLLV

-950 QAQSISYSNKLGGQD
+950 ARTTRD
-965 GIEPSHSRVP
+965 